1 MKISLEAETL
11 PLFITG
17 IVLVLLA
24 EFILSLL
31 CLRNRPDTR
40 RAMLGRMFCLA
51 VSFSCLGAMLF
62 WRRFT
67 PDGDVFDSSVLFAL
81 FGIFW
86 VLSECLA
93 VSAFLRGNTQNSRA
107 VD

>member
-1 MKISLEAETL
+1 MKISLEAETF

-24 EFILSLL
+24 EFVISLL
-31 CLRNRPDTR
+31 CFRKKPDTR
-40 RAMLGRMFCLA
+40 RAMLGRIFCLA
-51 VSFSCLGAMLF
+51 VSFSCLGTTLF

-86 VLSECLA
+86 FLSECFAISVL
-93 VSAFLRGNTQNSRA
+93 LRGETQNFRSI
-107 VD
+107 D

>member
-1 MKISLEAETL
+1 VKISLEAETL

-17 IVLVLLA
+17 IIPVLLA
-24 EFILSLL
+24 EFVIFLL
-31 CLRNRPDTR
+31 CFRKRPDTR
-40 RAMLGRMFCLA
+40 RTMLGRMFFLA
-51 VSFSCLGAMLF
+51 VSFSCLGTMLF

-86 VLSECLA
+86 FFSEYLA
-93 VSAFLRGNTQNSRA
+93 ISAFLRSGTQNPGP